1 VRGQQHRLERGNGR
15 SRETLPDAAS
25 EFQMAPPNFSLM
37 SSLVQLAMAAGSYS
51 LAKLEPCFPAFVLVQ
66 LLKMSCTNGTNAFR
80 GKGETG
86 ILS

>member
-37 SSLVQLAMAAGSYS
+37 SSLVQLAMAAASILMLQRKPG
-51 LAKLEPCFPAFVLVQ
+51 LPETLRI
-66 LLKMSCTNGTNAFR
+66 LLIG
-80 GKGETG
+80 
-86 ILS
+86 